1 MHLRGSRL
9 HWQTRLVLVSAVV
22 VTLALLVSVT
32 GLVPMILTTL
42 VGLLGAT
49 GFVLGVS
56 ATTSAF
62 FERDTYADSDFWR

>member
-1 MHLRGSRL
+1 MPLHAPRL
-9 HWQTRLVLVSAVV
+9 HWHTRLVLASTVV
-22 VTLALLVSVT
+22 VTLALLVSAA
-32 GLVPMILTTL
+32 GLVPMIVTTL
-42 VGLLGAT
+42 VGLLGAA